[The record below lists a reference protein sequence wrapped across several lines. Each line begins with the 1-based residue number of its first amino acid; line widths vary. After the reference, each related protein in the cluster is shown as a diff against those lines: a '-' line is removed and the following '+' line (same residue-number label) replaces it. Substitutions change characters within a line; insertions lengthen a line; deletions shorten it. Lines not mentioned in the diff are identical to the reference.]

1 MNVRIKLSALRETR
15 WHEYL
20 TRFVLGGLATVCAG
34 AIASLSGP
42 EIGGLFLAFP
52 AVFCASATLIEKHER
67 ERKEK
72 AGVRGTRRG
81 KEAAALDAAGAALGS
96 FGLLAFGAAIWLL
109 AGYSSWLAI
118 LVASAAWCVV
128 SLLLWSIRRRIWAWR
143 QLNFGPW
150 SAAAQASFPKSK
162 APRIE
167 AGPD

>member
-20 TRFVLGGLATVCAG
+20 TRFVFGGLATVCAG

-118 LVASAAWCVV
+118 LVASTAWCVV

>member
-1 MNVRIKLSALRETR
+1 MNIRIKLSALRETR

-72 AGVRGTRRG
+72 AGVRGPKRPRLWMRQG
-81 KEAAALDAAGAALGS
+81 RPWAGSDFLP
-96 FGLLAFGAAIWLL
+96 
-109 AGYSSWLAI
+109 
-118 LVASAAWCVV
+118 SA
-128 SLLLWSIRRRIWAWR
+128 
-143 QLNFGPW
+143 
-150 SAAAQASFPKSK
+150 
-162 APRIE
+162 
-167 AGPD
+167 